1 MDIEN
6 MFSDIRI
13 KTKGG
18 KTEVDFEF
26 LGDGRY
32 MAFILAL
39 VIKNLDVH
47 KESKAEISAI
57 LAESVRVAREMEKIK
72 EEAAI
77 ENAEGGLLC

>member
-1 MDIEN
+1 MALFARCLPVRKYQSKGGGSMDIEN

-39 VIKNLDVH
+39 VIKNLEVH
-47 KESKAEISAI
+47 K
-57 LAESVRVAREMEKIK
+57 
-72 EEAAI
+72 
-77 ENAEGGLLC
+77 